1 MANSKGRRPFGTI
14 RKLPSGRYQ
23 ARYWGPDG
31 VRRAADDTFA
41 TKTEANEWLTLKEAE
56 LLEGEWI
63 DPDAGAVP
71 VADYGA
77 TWIEERPGLRPKT
90 VLIYTG
96 LLRCHIAP
104 HFEHVTVAEVTL
116 ARVRRWRKKLLDS
129 GVSEVT
135 AAKAYR
141 LLRAI
146 FNTALDDG
154 LLRRNPCRMTGGGT
168 EYSPERPVL
177 TVTQV
182 YALADA
188 VGLRYRALILLA
200 AFTSLRWAEL
210 AALTPEDIDLDART
224 VRVTR
229 QLYYHG
235 AGHSFGPPKSRAG
248 IRVVDF
254 PELIVPDVREHLVWV
269 PSSALVFATST
280 GSPLSHSNFR
290 RRVWLP
296 ALAAVGLEGVH
307 LHDLRHTGNQLTA
320 NAGANPRELM
330 TRMGHDSERA
340 ALIYLHSSRGRQR
353 ALTDAVGEAAR
364 AELARSRPRN
374 ASKLEGTQRA
384 RARHSRSAS
393 VDRQGFL
400 PAQEVRPDRDSNAGP
415 TA

>member
-1 MANSKGRRPFGTI
+1 MANSNGRQRRFGTI

-31 VRRAADDTFA
+31 VRRSADDTFA
-41 TKTEANEWLTLKEAE
+41 TKTEARDWLTLTEAE
-56 LLEGEWI
+56 LLEGEWV
-63 DPDAGAVP
+63 DPDAGAVR

-96 LLRCHIAP
+96 LLRRHIAP
-104 HFEHVTVAEVTL
+104 HFERVTVAEVTL

-154 LLRRNPCRMTGGGT
+154 LIRRNPCRITGAGT
-168 EYSPERPVL
+168 EHSPERPVL

-188 VGLRYRALILLA
+188 VGLRYRPLVLLA

-210 AALTPEDIDLDART
+210 AALRPEDIDLEART

-235 AGHSFGPPKSRAG
+235 AGYSFGPPKSRAG
-248 IRVVDF
+248 VRVVDF
-254 PELIVPDVREHLVWV
+254 PELIVPDVREHLAWL
-269 PSSALVFATST
+269 PWSAVLVFASST
-280 GSPLSHSNFR
+280 GSPLAHSNFR

-296 ALAAVGLEGVH
+296 ALAAVGLEGIH

-330 TRMGHDSERA
+330 ARMGHDSERA
-340 ALIYLHSSRGRQR
+340 ALIYLHSSRERQR
-353 ALTDAVGEAAR
+353 ALTNAVGEAAR
-364 AELARSRPRN
+364 AELARSRPRK
-374 ASKLEGTQRA
+374 AAKLEGTRRA
-384 RARHSRSAS
+384 RNRRPSAES
-393 VDRQGFL
+393 GK
-400 PAQEVRPDRDSNAGP
+400 
-415 TA
+415 

>member
-1 MANSKGRRPFGTI
+1 MGNSKGRPRRFGSI
-14 RKLPSGRYQ
+14 RRLPSGRYQ
-23 ARYWGPDG
+23 ARYYGPDG

-41 TKTEANEWLTLKEAE
+41 TKTEAQDWLTLKEAE
-56 LLEGEWI
+56 LLEGEWV
-63 DPDAGAVP
+63 DPDAGAVL
-71 VADYGA
+71 VAEYAA

-90 VLIYTG
+90 VLIYAG

-104 HFEHVTVAEVTL
+104 HFEHVTIAEVTL
-116 ARVRRWRKKLLDS
+116 ARVRRWRKKLLGS

-141 LLRAI
+141 LLRAV

-154 LLRRNPCRMTGGGT
+154 LIRRNPCRIKGAGT

-182 YALADA
+182 YGLADA

-210 AALTPEDIDLDART
+210 AALRPEDIDLDART

-248 IRVVDF
+248 VRDVDF
-254 PELIVPDVREHLVWV
+254 PELILPDVREHLDWL
-269 PSSALVFATST
+269 PSSAALVFASST
-280 GSPLSHSNFR
+280 GSPLAHSNFR

-296 ALAAVGLEGVH
+296 ALASVGLEGVH

-320 NAGANPRELM
+320 NAGANPKELM
-330 TRMGHDSERA
+330 ARMGHDSERA
-340 ALIYLHSSRGRQR
+340 ALIYLHSSRERQR
-353 ALTDAVGEAAR
+353 ALADAVGEAAR
-364 AELARSRPRN
+364 AELAK
-374 ASKLEGTQRA
+374 SKKTKAAAPKGTRRA
-384 RARHSRSAS
+384 RNR
-393 VDRQGFL
+393 G
-400 PAQEVRPDRDSNAGP
+400 PAAGSGE
-415 TA
+415 